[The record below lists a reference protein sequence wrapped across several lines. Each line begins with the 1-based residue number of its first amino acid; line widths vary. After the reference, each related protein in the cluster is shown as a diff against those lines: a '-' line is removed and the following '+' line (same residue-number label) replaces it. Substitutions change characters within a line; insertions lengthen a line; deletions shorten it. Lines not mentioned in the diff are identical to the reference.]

1 MLSLPPAKDS
11 VPKAEEGAVTPGGG
25 GSSRMRFF
33 SMKRT
38 ASQHS
43 FDTTSVDGSGPEDGL
58 SVDSDGSDGFV
69 MLTDSEPSLDP
80 LPSGHLLQVH
90 SNAGSRANLVAED
103 ESGASPEINSS
114 ASQSEEPSLQLVRVS
129 VLVLK
134 MNEVN
139 CAIEARGDDLSVAV
153 QVMNVAPEQLNNVG
167 MWQYLR
173 GLSGTCFAPEA
184 AQTQPEVCL
193 RLEAGPCAAVHS
205 PLAVQNGFLQMLVR
219 SYTAEFF
226 MSFLT
231 NLGPFLEDE
240 IIPEVI
246 PMEIEV
252 VDAKI
257 TLKDDS
263 PQMYPTS
270 PGPVPITLAID
281 HVLVKR
287 RDDGVFYLTGQKCQ
301 EMPFLQGQ
309 KAPAQCVL
317 AAPAGGIRG
326 LQVSHLPEL
335 QRELQ
340 NMKIAL
346 AEANMDKARLLQEIR
361 KYNPLFEL

>member
-1 MLSLPPAKDS
+1 M
-11 VPKAEEGAVTPGGG
+11 
-25 GSSRMRFF
+25 
-33 SMKRT
+33 
-38 ASQHS
+38 
-43 FDTTSVDGSGPEDGL
+43 
-58 SVDSDGSDGFV
+58 
-69 MLTDSEPSLDP
+69 
-80 LPSGHLLQVH
+80 H

-114 ASQSEEPSLQLVRVS
+114 ASQSEEPSLQLVS

-134 MNEVN
+134 MKEVN

-153 QVMNVAPEQLNNVG
+153 QVRNVVPEHLSNVG

-173 GLSGTCFAPEA
+173 GYVGDADVEKPSAPEA

-193 RLEAGPCAAVHS
+193 RLEAGPHAAVHS
-205 PLAVQNGFLQMLVR
+205 PLAVQNGFLQMLVH

-263 PQMYPTS
+263 PQIYPTS
-270 PGPVPITLAID
+270 PGPVPITLAVD

-287 RDDGVFYLTGQKCQ
+287 RDDGVFYLTA
-301 EMPFLQGQ
+301 PQGEGSAKLEKPVSVVQ
-309 KAPAQCVL
+309 DQQAPAQCVL

-326 LQVSHLPEL
+326 LQLKEVPEL